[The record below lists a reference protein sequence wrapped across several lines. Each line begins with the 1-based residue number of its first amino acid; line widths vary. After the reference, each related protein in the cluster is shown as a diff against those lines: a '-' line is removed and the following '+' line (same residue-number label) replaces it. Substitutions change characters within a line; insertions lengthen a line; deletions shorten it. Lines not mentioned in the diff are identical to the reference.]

1 MAPVEHLA
9 VDTRT
14 LPESAR
20 VAAWEQAL
28 SQVGGPIHVDPIP
41 GEDFSGQLTSIRRD
55 AFFFYDL
62 RYSGMRLWRR
72 PVDVAKMDQELFALS
87 LTLPSCSLHVER
99 DGRALSLQGGQAYLF
114 NHAATY
120 RTQPPSAYKTRTIA
134 FPARLLRQ
142 RVRDLRHFYALT
154 ECVRSAGGLG
164 LIHTFAEHL
173 TQGATAWSDEEVRT
187 LSDQF
192 LDLLALFLG
201 GGSAVATPAD
211 SSESSMRAGHRQ
223 RALQHIR
230 AQAAD
235 PALSPAR
242 VAQACGLSLG
252 YLHEVFRGSDR
263 GVEETIFE
271 ERLELARRL
280 LSDARRR
287 RVPIQTL
294 AYEAGFNDPAHFSR
308 RFKRRFGV
316 TPGELRAEL
325 QSPARAR

>member
-1 MAPVEHLA
+1 MEHLA

-14 LPESAR
+14 LPER
-20 VAAWEQAL
+20 DRIEAWEQAL
-28 SQVGGPIHVDPIP
+28 SSVGGPIHVDPIP
-41 GEDFSGQLTSIRRD
+41 GEDFSGELSSIRRGS
-55 AFFFYDL
+55 FFFYDL

-72 PVDVAKMDQELFALS
+72 PVDVAKMNQELFALS

-99 DGRALSLQGGQAYLF
+99 DGRALTLQGGQAYLF

-134 FPARLLRQ
+134 FPGRLLRQ

-154 ECVRSAGGLG
+154 ECIGSSGGLG
-164 LIHTFAEHL
+164 LIHTFAKHL
-173 TQGATAWSDEEVRT
+173 AQGAADWSADEVCT

-201 GGSAVATPAD
+201 SGSAAASPCE
-211 SSESSMRAGHRQ
+211 SSESAMRAGHRQ

-235 PALSPAR
+235 PDLSPAR
-242 VAQACGLSLG
+242 VAQACGISMG
-252 YLHEVFRGSDR
+252 YLHEVFRGFDM
-263 GVEETIFE
+263 GVEQTIFE

-280 LSDARRR
+280 LSDPRRR
-287 RVPIQTL
+287 RVPIQAL

-316 TPGELRAEL
+316 TPGELRTEL
-325 QSPARAR
+325 KHPARAR